1 MFYSEALLKNHA
13 RICETDYV
21 KTKSKVLKP
30 ARLTYPNNHTQ
41 YLDLV
46 PNMQKPKMDKCIPIL
61 PSKSDE
67 GIFIRSIVLY
77 HSVLF

>member
-13 RICETDYV
+13 RICKTDYV

-30 ARLTYPNNHTQ
+30 VRVSHNHNIQ

-46 PNMQKPKMDKCIPIL
+46 PNMQKPKMDNCIPIL

-67 GIFIRSIVLY
+67 GIFIRSIVPY